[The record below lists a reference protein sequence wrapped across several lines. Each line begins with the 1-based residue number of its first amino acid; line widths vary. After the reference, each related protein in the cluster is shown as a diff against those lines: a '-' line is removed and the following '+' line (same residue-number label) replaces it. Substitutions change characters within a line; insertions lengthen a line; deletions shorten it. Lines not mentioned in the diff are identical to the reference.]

1 MGRERWL
8 LLGAFGVVY
17 FVWGST
23 YLANT
28 WAIETIPPFMM
39 CGSRF
44 ALAGALLFTFTL
56 KMGGPWPTLRQW
68 ANAGLIG
75 VLFLTIGTASTV
87 WALQF
92 IPSSL
97 AALIVAFD
105 PLLIML
111 LMWGLIGSKPG
122 SKAFFGAGIS
132 IVGVSLLVG
141 QPQLSGD
148 TATYKGLLAIG
159 VALLSWAFASIYTSR
174 IDMGKNRVRATSM
187 QMLVGGFL
195 ILIFSFLIG
204 EHQSWNLNMVNSR
217 SFYSWVYLVF
227 FGSILAFSAFNYLL
241 LRVSPEKVAT
251 STYVNPVVALL
262 LGGLFNNELITTQ
275 SLVAGGVMLTGVY
288 FINSAK

>member
-44 ALAGALLFTFTL
+44 ALAGALLFIFTL

-75 VLFLTIGTASTV
+75 ILFLTIGTASTV

-111 LMWGLIGSKPG
+111 LMWGLIGSKP
-122 SKAFFGAGIS
+122 SNKAFFGAGIS

-159 VALLSWAFASIYTSR
+159 VALLAWALASIYTSR

-204 EHQSWNLNMVNSR
+204 EHQTWSLDMVNSR

-262 LGGLFNNELITTQ
+262 LGGFFNNELITQQ
-275 SLVAGGVMLTGVY
+275 SLVAGGVMLAGVY